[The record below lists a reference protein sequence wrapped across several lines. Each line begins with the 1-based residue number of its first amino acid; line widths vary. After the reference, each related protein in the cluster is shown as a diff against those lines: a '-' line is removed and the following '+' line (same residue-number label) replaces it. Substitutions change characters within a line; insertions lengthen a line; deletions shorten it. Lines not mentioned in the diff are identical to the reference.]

1 MRATSSV
8 RRRFSNPQGAL
19 SSRLSTLG
27 GLIACPFC
35 HELFARGEAKE
46 CPACGLTLTDLGKVS
61 LSIDAQAEA
70 DDFGIPTQPH
80 LEQFSWFELKRGRGI
95 LLIGAILG
103 FIAFFAPWVNMTSPE
118 IRLLSGA
125 DLARRSGWVWGAGVA
140 WFTLFPMTMSRR
152 SIDQLRGARV
162 AAAFLSFVPV
172 LTTSILWL
180 LPPHARY
187 VPIQFVWGWGFYAT
201 WGLGLAATIVSI
213 LLGGRID
220 DIRVSRGSLAGR
232 APTLH

>member
-1 MRATSSV
+1 V
-8 RRRFSNPQGAL
+8 GD
-19 SSRLSTLG
+19 
-27 GLIACPFC
+27 LIACPFC
-35 HELFARGEAKE
+35 HELFAKGEARD
-46 CPACGLTLTDLGKVS
+46 CPACGLALTDLGKLPLS
-61 LSIDAQAEA
+61 LDAQAED

-80 LEQFSWFELKRGRGI
+80 LETFRWFEIRRGRGI

-118 IRLLSGA
+118 TRLLSGA
-125 DLARRSGWVWGAGVA
+125 DLARRSGWVWGAAVA
-140 WFTLFPMTMSRR
+140 WFVLFPMAMSRR

-172 LTTSILWL
+172 VTTSILWMF
-180 LPPHARY
+180 PPHARY
-187 VPIQFVWGWGFYAT
+187 VPIRFAWGWGLYAT
-201 WGLGLAATIVSI
+201 WAIGVIATIASI
-213 LLGGRID
+213 RLGGRMD